1 MRERLTILVIAV
13 IPHDSPQDHGN
24 NPEHG
29 HVGPGGDVA
38 RGTDSPSPEEPHRTT
53 VPFVRDLRDT
63 LRDAHQRVRDATRS
77 STRTQKIYYDERSKQ
92 ATFTE
97 SQLVWLFWPRRPV
110 RQKFRKLQWL
120 WTGLRRIELFKSPLV
135 MVLKHTVKRTR

>member
-1 MRERLTILVIAV
+1 MTVHKTAGITPNMAMLGREVMLPAALIA
-13 IPHDSPQDHGN
+13 
-24 NPEHG
+24 
-29 HVGPGGDVA
+29 
-38 RGTDSPSPEEPHRTT
+38 RPEEPHRTT
-53 VPFVRDLRDT
+53 VPFVIDLRDT

-97 SQLVWLFWPRRPV
+97 GQLVWLFWPRRPV

-120 WTGLRRIELFKSPLV
+120 WTGLRRTELFKSPLV

>member
-1 MRERLTILVIAV
+1 MTVHKTAGITPNMAMLGREVMLPAALIA
-13 IPHDSPQDHGN
+13 
-24 NPEHG
+24 
-29 HVGPGGDVA
+29 
-38 RGTDSPSPEEPHRTT
+38 RPEEPHRTT
-53 VPFVRDLRDT
+53 VPFVIDLRDT

-97 SQLVWLFWPRRPV
+97 GQLVWLFWPRRPV